1 MSYDD
6 ISTRT
11 GTIAWGGDVN
21 IGRRFHFRFEHANA
35 REALAKITPLG
46 SADLSIVNLECVVA
60 TRGIE
65 NIDKGERA
73 SFYFRARPEML
84 ETLIRGSV
92 DLVATANNH
101 SGDYGPEALLEQ
113 TMWLDKAGIGQ
124 AGSGPDI
131 EAAFQPT
138 LRRAGTLDVAL
149 FSIDATQESFA
160 ATEDRPGIAWLD
172 PRHPEV
178 WRNIMEPRIT
188 EARQQADIV
197 LVAMHW
203 GANNRHVPDAREIEG
218 GHALIDAGAD
228 AVLGASAH
236 LLQGIEIY
244 KNRPILHDAGD
255 LLFDALSRSDK
266 DSGVFTL
273 DLDHRGVTAVRFTPL
288 EIGFCATKV
297 LSGQAAT
304 DAIHRFSKKCEALGV
319 QIKQTDDGQGLIELQ
334 PPERPVPAL
343 RTPPMVAEKRSV
355 EALSTPRPEW
365 LADDVPPD
373 ARFPEPLKV
382 GPLELLGV
390 RVSPERLERLSNL
403 AIESWWRSPEQVD
416 CNWRID
422 FRATSDHPETVGEW
436 GRSSSHDPCDWMWP
450 LRRWTPDQIYRDFYT
465 LRPSSVT
472 NWLDSTLTLSV
483 GLVSHQGK
491 TDRVTLPQKIR
502 LALSPKAG
510 FRVLLANPAQYEVPA
525 LNKISPTPVIL
536 WTAQQLEEIT
546 GGTWLVK
553 PPEGWYVSSVTQKI
567 KQLESWGLAD
577 PKLLVAIDQRM
588 AMRHELSDFTA
599 QKYWD
604 NHNKLPSRQH
614 KAAGA
619 IVARPVDGLKPDF
632 PQLQV
637 PDPLHALIQ
646 LGAVA
651 RNRLK
656 GRVVAVTGSAGKT
669 SQCLMLKE
677 ALSADCSVISNS
689 RSNYNSRVGMLHL
702 LANTPAATDVVV
714 IEAAVSAIN
723 APKFQNIRLVRPD
736 ICIIT
741 NIAPSHMRS
750 GEQGVDTVARR
761 KANIVEGMSKGG
773 ILLLNREIDYYEIFR
788 ERAAQR
794 GVHLVTYGQSP
805 DADVRLLA
813 YDQTNGRVSAQLPQG
828 QKIEYRITAP
838 GLHMAMNSLAALAVK
853 KLLGG
858 PLKPFLAAIEKFQP
872 LTGRGETRAVDFA
885 GKPLTI
891 VDESYNAN
899 PVSMRAAIA
908 TFGAMPTA
916 GRRILILGD
925 MLELGPDAP
934 RYHQELAP
942 QIRAI
947 APDTVLLCGDLME
960 YLWDELKTD
969 VKSASTSTYYRNA
982 MSLLKDIERHLRSG
996 DTILLKASNSIG
1008 FGKILDHLSR
1018 TPAV

>member
-1 MSYDD
+1 MYQDD
-6 ISTRT
+6 RSART

-21 IGRRFHFRFEHANA
+21 IGRRFHYRFEHANA
-35 REALAKITPLG
+35 RDALARITPLG

-60 TRGIE
+60 TRGAE
-65 NIDKGERA
+65 NLNKGERA

-84 ETLIRGSV
+84 ETLIRGNV

-101 SGDYGPEALLEQ
+101 SGDYGPQALLEQ

-124 AGSGPDI
+124 AGSGPDL
-131 EAAFQPT
+131 EAALQPT
-138 LRRAGTLDVAL
+138 IRRAGALDVAL

-160 ATEDRPGIAWLD
+160 AAENRPGIAWLD
-172 PRHPEV
+172 PRNPEA
-178 WRNIMEPRIT
+178 WRTIIEPRIS
-188 EARQQADIV
+188 EARKQADVVI
-197 LVAMHW
+197 VAMHW
-203 GANNRHVPDAREIEG
+203 GANNRHAPDAREIEG

-228 AVLGASAH
+228 AVVGASAH

-255 LLFDALSRSDK
+255 LLFDALSRSDN

-288 EIGFCATKV
+288 EIGFCSTKV

-304 DAIHRFSKKCEALGV
+304 DAVRRFARKCKALGV
-319 QIKQTDDGQGLIELQ
+319 HLKPTGHGQGLIDLQ

-343 RTPPMVAEKRSV
+343 RTPPAVLEKRGVMAIS
-355 EALSTPRPEW
+355 APRPEW

-373 ARFPEPLKV
+373 ARFAEPLNV
-382 GPLELLGV
+382 GPLELLGL
-390 RVSPERLERLSNL
+390 RVSPERVEHLGNL
-403 AIESWWRSPEQVD
+403 AIESWWRSPKQVD
-416 CNWRID
+416 CDWRID
-422 FRATSDHPETVGEW
+422 FRVTSDHPAIVGDW

-450 LRRWTPDQIYRDFYT
+450 LQRWTPGQIYRDFYT

-491 TDRVTLPQKIR
+491 TDRVTLPRKLR
-502 LALSPKAG
+502 FALSPKAG
-510 FRVLLANPAQYEVPA
+510 FLVLLASPAQYAVPTSD
-525 LNKISPTPVIL
+525 KISPTPVIL
-536 WTAQQLEEIT
+536 WTAQQLQEIT

-567 KQLESWGLAD
+567 KQLDTWGFAD

-599 QKYWD
+599 LKYWD
-604 NHNKLPSRQH
+604 NHDKLPSLQH
-614 KAAGA
+614 KGAGA
-619 IVARPVDGLKPDF
+619 IVARPVEGLKPDF

-656 GRVVAVTGSAGKT
+656 GRVVTVTGSAGKT

-677 ALSADCSVISNS
+677 ALSGDGSVVSNS
-689 RSNYNSRVGMLHL
+689 GSNYNSRVGMLHL
-702 LANTPAATDVVV
+702 LANTPEATDVVV
-714 IEAAVSAIN
+714 LEAAVSAIN
-723 APKFQNIRLVRPD
+723 APKFQNIRLVRSD

-741 NIAPSHMRS
+741 NIAPSHMRG
-750 GEQGVDTVARR
+750 GEQGLETVARR

-773 ILLLNREIDYYEIFR
+773 ILLLNREIDCYEIFK
-788 ERAAQR
+788 ERAAQH
-794 GVHLVTYGQSP
+794 GVHLVTYGRSR

-813 YDQTNGRVSAQLPQG
+813 YDQTNGRVTAQLPHG
-828 QKIEYRITAP
+828 QKIDYHITAP

-858 PLKPFLAAIEKFQP
+858 PLKPFLAAMAKFQP
-872 LTGRGETRAVDFA
+872 LAGRGEIRAVDFA
-885 GKPLTI
+885 GKALTI

-942 QIRAI
+942 QIRAM
-947 APDTVLLCGDLME
+947 APETVLLCGDLME
-960 YLWDELKTD
+960 HLWNELKTGT
-969 VKSASTSTYYRNA
+969 KPASTGAYYRNA
-982 MSLLKDIERHLRSG
+982 MSLLEDIDRHLQPR

-1008 FGKILDHLSR
+1008 FGKILKHLSKAD
-1018 TPAV
+1018 AV